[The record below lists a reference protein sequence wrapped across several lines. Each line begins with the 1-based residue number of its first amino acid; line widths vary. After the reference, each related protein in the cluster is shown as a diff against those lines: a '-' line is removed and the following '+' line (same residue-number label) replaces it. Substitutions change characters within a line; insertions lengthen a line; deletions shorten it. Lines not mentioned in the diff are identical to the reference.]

1 MDGRALRFQHRRP
14 ELLDASVEYVLDH
27 GIAELSLRPMAAE
40 LGVTHGTLLR
50 HFGSK
55 EQLVIEVVNSIRE
68 ALLDNLV
75 RSAGGR
81 TPTTPAEA
89 MSVAWQQLSQP
100 AERRQFVLLFELVAL
115 QVRTPGRFGSLATM
129 LITDFLGPIEASL
142 LAYDMPGPAAR
153 NIATGFL
160 AQVRGLQLDLAVT
173 GDQHRVDAAMK
184 HYIESV
190 TSRPAGLEPL
200 TE

>member
-14 ELLDASVEYVLDH
+14 ELLDASVGYVLDH

-55 EQLVIEVVNSIRE
+55 EQLVVEVVNSIRE
-68 ALLDNLV
+68 SLLDNLV

-81 TPTTPAEA
+81 PPTTPAEA
-89 MSVAWQQLSQP
+89 MSVAWQQLSRP

-115 QVRTPGRFGSLATM
+115 EVRTPGRFGSLATM
-129 LITDFLGPIEASL
+129 LVTDFLGPIEASL
-142 LAYDMPGPAAR
+142 VAYAVPAPAAR
-153 NIATGFL
+153 DIATGFL

-173 GDQHRVDAAMK
+173 GDQRRVDAAMK

-190 TSRPAGLEPL
+190 TSRPRDASP
-200 TE
+200 